1 MLCGHSI
8 GTALVV
14 ALTAQR
20 ILTLECLSRFRH
32 LDTLR
37 LQISYIR
44 FFSVREWRLL
54 DHHHAHALIGYFDL
68 QFPSALIVSYDGEGN
83 DGTFNAYVG
92 LGRDIVRV
100 AQLALDPGYR
110 YNMMGALLPEVTG
123 LWDEHQMFCAHFDL
137 ANDAVW
143 VDATIFYDQVMVK
156 STILS
161 VAGKL
166 MGYAATGEAT
176 GTTIM
181 ELPCFVRAS
190 SRSKE
195 RYGLIPARILRAA
208 CGDLTSQ
215 RSLAWIVQEEFNQL
229 VTGAVESLLLRVSE
243 SLPFSLHGLVFTGG
257 CALNVITNQLAFERF
272 TDRGAAV
279 SKTIVEV
286 LPSNLR
292 VKDFHVPPAPNDSG
306 LSAAGLWSI
315 ASPQQ
320 HQQLQY
326 LGFGLWDEEALEA
339 SAAEWK
345 AVRLSFLGGV
355 DYLAALLAGENR
367 TRKPIV
373 AVVRGRQEFGPRA
386 LGHRSLLALPEGTE
400 IKDRLNRLKFRQWY
414 RPVAPMIAD
423 EDLEAVFGYV
433 AKSPYMTMAP
443 LVKEDIRVRFP
454 ALAHLDG
461 TARHQ
466 SVGQADEPWI
476 HALLLAVKKWTGLAA
491 LINTSFNSKGRPI
504 TNRVQECLQM
514 LRDLPDLDFVLIED
528 WLFEAPR

>member
-433 AKSPYMTMAP
+433 AKSPYMHVIAP
-443 LVKEDIRVRFP
+443 TVEDER
-454 ALAHLDG
+454 LSHAH
-461 TARHQ
+461 
-466 SVGQADEPWI
+466 P
-476 HALLLAVKKWTGLAA
+476 
-491 LINTSFNSKGRPI
+491 
-504 TNRVQECLQM
+504 
-514 LRDLPDLDFVLIED
+514 
-528 WLFEAPR
+528 